1 MENNRYT
8 PKIIAEKDMKFAIP
22 VYQRLFAWRQKE
34 VRKLLFDL
42 KEHFDR
48 CQKEQISPKY
58 YIGMMTVIPN
68 NRGEY
73 DLIDGQQRFTIMMLI
88 ASVLSVYVKD
98 NGWNK
103 FFKSGGVCRLA
114 FTARSA
120 DNDYINRL
128 EEYVEEYVKYVNRLE
143 NSNNYCGYVNKDM
156 ADAIAC
162 IHEFLKYEFH
172 CRGDVESFAKKV
184 FEHLTFF
191 LAELPEEYLKHP
203 SSLNKY
209 FEVMNSAGKG
219 LEQHEILMVELLR
232 KCRPEDQDTFTRI
245 WKQVSQMDRPV
256 IERPENI
263 DIEKYAE
270 IFGQQITRYR
280 NGDYSSIVSKDKKNQ
295 PEFKSIDAI
304 LPKSLEKSR
313 EQIYESHE
321 DSLLTFPELLLLV
334 LDLTLDE
341 EDRPEVFSAT
351 QFYQK
356 DKLLSNFERFK
367 VDDIKA
373 FCHRLLFVR
382 TILDYYVVRRD
393 FVDGQGSYKLIY
405 RAEGDADTRAR
416 LRQYESML
424 YVSTDFHRWLKPL
437 MKYLMEEE
445 PKSAQAVLDKLKA
458 IDSDIHKWPGK
469 EAAKNWKYPD
479 IDRYWFWRLDYCLW
493 DRRDELFKNN
503 EIKNSVERYVFREN
517 RSIEHLH
524 PQDQSHNEQ
533 WPKED
538 DVNSFGNL
546 AMISQ
551 SFNSTQ
557 SNDHIQVKFA
567 RIQEQIGNKALQS
580 IKLLK
585 MCMDADFEYTKWT
598 TEIAKNHK
606 NEMIELLDKDI
617 SNTAHSG
624 II

>member
-1 MENNRYT
+1 MEKNRFT
-8 PKIIAEKDMKFAIP
+8 PRDIADGNLKFAIP

-42 KEHFDR
+42 KEHFDDKNR
-48 CQKEQISPKY
+48 TSPY
-58 YIGMMTVIPN
+58 YIGMMTVISN
-68 NRGEY
+68 NGKY
-73 DLIDGQQRFTIMMLI
+73 DLIDGQQRFTVMMLI
-88 ASVLSVYVKD
+88 ASELRKYD
-98 NGWNK
+98 DRWEK
-103 FFKSGGVCRLA
+103 FLKYENVCRLA

-128 EEYVEEYVKYVNRLE
+128 EEYVNSLK

-162 IHEFLKYEFH
+162 IHEFLKYPEKDSDKVAKEYEFGS
-172 CRGDVESFAKKV
+172 RAEVESFAGKV

-232 KCRPEDQDTFTRI
+232 KCAQKDKDQNTFTRI
-245 WKQVSQMDRPV
+245 WKLVSQMDRPV
-256 IERPENI
+256 IKRSENME
-263 DIEKYAE
+263 IEDYAAMYEQHIAQYRSGKY
-270 IFGQQITRYR
+270 
-280 NGDYSSIVSKDKKNQ
+280 SIVSEINSVQSDFSAQ
-295 PEFKSIDAI
+295 TIDAI
-304 LPKSLEKSR
+304 LPESLEKSR

-341 EDRPEVFSAT
+341 EDRPDGFSAA

-356 DKLLSNFERFK
+356 DKLLSNFERYK
-367 VDDIKA
+367 VQNVEA
-373 FCHRLLFVR
+373 FYHRLLFVR

-405 RAEGDADTRAR
+405 RAGGDTDTRAR
-416 LRQYESML
+416 LRQYQSML
-424 YVSTDFHRWLKPL
+424 YVSTDFYRWLKPL
-437 MKYLMEEE
+437 VQYLMQEV
-445 PKSAQAVLDKLKA
+445 PKDARAILKKLKE
-458 IDSDIHKWPGK
+458 IDKDLHKMPDAADWTYGK
-469 EAAKNWKYPD
+469 

-493 DRRDELFKNN
+493 DRRDKQFKNDEMN
-503 EIKNSVERYVFREN
+503 YADIVERYVFREN

-524 PQDQSHNEQ
+524 PQDESNNEQ
-533 WPKED
+533 WPKDKD

-557 SNDHIQVKFA
+557 GNDHIQVKFA

-580 IKLLK
+580 LKLLK
-585 MCMDADFEYTKWT
+585 MCMDAKFEHTNWT
-598 TEIAKNHK
+598 PELAKQHK
-606 NEMIELLDKDI
+606 EKMMGILSEDMQDIE
-617 SNTAHSG
+617 NNQ
-624 II
+624 